1 MQVASLPELLK
12 PAIGGEATSMSSH
25 RTCRGDWGQRAP
37 KDWLMDL
44 GDPAMWVEPNAN
56 GKT

>member
-1 MQVASLPELLK
+1 MLK

-25 RTCRGDWGQRAP
+25 LACRGDWGQRAP

-44 GDPAMWVEPNAN
+44 GDPDMWVEPNAN